1 MKFTL
6 SFFVL
11 CFTTFFWSADAQVQI
26 VKDSLSSSKIVGFQ
40 KKIEFEN
47 YQVKFKKV
55 IADSRCPKN
64 VMCVRAGEA
73 VILVSIYKNGDFL
86 EDRKIRI
93 DASGYVMES
102 TNLAFDAKDFKIY
115 GFSLSPYPT
124 DTSTIDE
131 KLYQLEIV
139 FQPQRPE

>member
-11 CFTTFFWSADAQVQI
+11 CFTTFFWNADAQVQI

-139 FQPQRPE
+139 FQPQRSE

>member
-1 MKFTL
+1 M
-6 SFFVL
+6 
-11 CFTTFFWSADAQVQI
+11 
-26 VKDSLSSSKIVGFQ
+26 KDSLSTSKVVAFQ
-40 KKIEFEN
+40 QKWDFEN

-73 VILVSIYKNGDFL
+73 DILVSIFKNWDFIA
-86 EDRKIRI
+86 DKKIRI

-115 GFSLSPYPT
+115 GFSLTPYPIGT
-124 DTSTIDE
+124 DSIDE
-131 KLYQLEIV
+131 KAYELEII
-139 FQPQRPE
+139 FQPKRLE

>member
-1 MKFTL
+1 MKFIL

-139 FQPQRPE
+139 FQPQRSE